1 MKKPYYQVYDK
12 SDMVYYTDENDRI
25 LTPVFEYDKL
35 FQFIRENY
43 SESDEDFVDDDFM
56 DGHWDEV
63 CLKYWNEVIIKLPSS
78 EYKSF
83 NTPQQT
89 KEKV

>member
-1 MKKPYYQVYDK
+1 MKKRYFQVYDK
-12 SDMVYYTDENDRI
+12 SGMVYYTDENDRI
-25 LTPVFEYDKL
+25 LTPAFSIYRL
-35 FQFIRENY
+35 Y
-43 SESDEDFVDDDFM
+43 DFVRPTYIEIHLAQYLDD
-56 DGHWDEV
+56 HWDSV
-63 CLKYWNEVIIKLPSS
+63 CLRYWNEVITKLPSS

>member
-1 MKKPYYQVYDK
+1 
-12 SDMVYYTDENDRI
+12 MVYYADENDRI
-25 LTPVFEYDKL
+25 LTPVFSIEDLY
-35 FQFIRENY
+35 FFIYRDYNGNKVAQY
-43 SESDEDFVDDDFM
+43 LDDN
-56 DGHWDEV
+56 WDEV
-63 CLKYWNEVIIKLPSS
+63 CLKYWNEVITKLPSS

>member
-12 SDMVYYTDENDRI
+12 AGLVYYTDENDRI
-25 LTPVFEYDKL
+25 LTPVFGIERLHL
-35 FQFIRENY
+35 FVYQKYTEINTLDY
-43 SESDEDFVDDDFM
+43 LDD
-56 DGHWDEV
+56 HWDEV
-63 CLKYWNEVIIKLPSS
+63 CLKYWNEVISKLPSS